1 MLVWLHPHLTMFYQW
16 SHIWRSFQ
24 HMQTWKYIGACVA
37 NYISNFHLFL
47 FFRWPLQLSPNTF
60 LIFNAFSLTPS
71 LTFCLP
77 SALPI
82 SFNFFLPIALAT
94 IKAYSLALPTF
105 LGVACELW
113 KDLILLLWDPISSST
128 TTSSSSTSPSSK
140 LTSRHPSLKLPHSVQ
155 CPFRMSPHGHIMFLL
170 LDLNKCFDVCFF
182 AVISPI
188 PPFNPIMNMPKKIK
202 TRKQWN

>member
-1 MLVWLHPHLTMFYQW
+1 MPFPWLLPWPFVYLQSCPFLSTSFY
-16 SHIWRSFQ
+16 
-24 HMQTWKYIGACVA
+24 
-37 NYISNFHLFL
+37 
-47 FFRWPLQLSPNTF
+47 PLPC
-60 LIFNAFSLTPS
+60 P
-71 LTFCLP
+71 
-77 SALPI
+77 
-82 SFNFFLPIALAT
+82 T

-128 TTSSSSTSPSSK
+128 TTSWSWSSSTSSSSPSSK

-170 LDLNKCFDVCFF
+170 LDLNKCFDVCFL
-182 AVISPI
+182 AIILPI